1 MYKEIRT
8 NQDLFEKNNLICPS
22 FRNIIHLQTSMWGI
36 FIAYYAVRKLWEQF
50 FFMIYSKK
58 KYYKISVA
66 KKVWLANKEQPKHVS
81 RILLYS
87 HK

>member
-36 FIAYYAVRKLWEQF
+36 FIAYYAVRKL
-50 FFMIYSKK
+50 
-58 KYYKISVA
+58 
-66 KKVWLANKEQPKHVS
+66 
-81 RILLYS
+81 
-87 HK
+87 